1 MQFKY
6 SNSSLDRQLTA
17 AADDDL
23 EPGSISEKALS
34 YSVDPQ
40 NKTVY
45 GIFQIFAH
53 NKSDV
58 NEKTTYILVPAP
70 DGRMGYLVV
79 SIANHSIEQI
89 LVLRK
94 ICADLKNLCYS
105 MSAED
110 WNSLTYEGQ
119 QIRIMSI
126 LPSSPIRQ
134 KVLCDKNKWCHS
146 IERPPDNVFNEGLSW
161 QAPKSVLDNAFH
173 GLHDTRRESLRTAN
187 PSSKTMTVARKIK
200 ASTYLRLGI

>member
-23 EPGSISEKALS
+23 EPGSISEKVLS
-34 YSVDPQ
+34 YSIDPQ

-70 DGRMGYLVV
+70 GGRMGYWVV

-94 ICADLKNLCYS
+94 ICADLKTLCYS
-105 MSAED
+105 MSTED
-110 WNSLTYEGQ
+110 WNSLTYEG
-119 QIRIMSI
+119 
-126 LPSSPIRQ
+126 
-134 KVLCDKNKWCHS
+134 
-146 IERPPDNVFNEGLSW
+146 
-161 QAPKSVLDNAFH
+161 
-173 GLHDTRRESLRTAN
+173 
-187 PSSKTMTVARKIK
+187 
-200 ASTYLRLGI
+200 

>member
-23 EPGSISEKALS
+23 EPGSISEKVLS
-34 YSVDPQ
+34 YSIDPQ

-70 DGRMGYLVV
+70 GGRMGYWVV
-79 SIANHSIEQI
+79 SIANYSIEQI

-110 WNSLTYEGQ
+110 WNSLTYEVS
-119 QIRIMSI
+119 RFEYF
-126 LPSSPIRQ
+126 
-134 KVLCDKNKWCHS
+134 LCDKNKWCHS
-146 IERPPDNVFNEGLSW
+146 IERSPDIVFNEGLSW

-187 PSSKTMTVARKIK
+187 TLRK
-200 ASTYLRLGI
+200 L